1 MLILYLLTVAA
12 LPNHHEHRLSR
23 ILTTCRDSDSC
34 CRKLFRP
41 YFVNMAR
48 GFTSFVLPV
57 ESIEAR
63 YDPVIQ
69 NAALYSCQDTRPES
83 MIEQR
88 DQLRRRG
95 RFRLRCPKLTRLQI
109 QDAPSSRFGWE
120 DLYVSKATCVNIGRK
135 RVRDWIDSEESSG
148 SRAVTW
154 ASMVAIESSE

>member
-1 MLILYLLTVAA
+1 MLILHLLAVAA
-12 LPNHHEHRLSR
+12 LPSQHEHRLSR
-23 ILTTCRDSDSC
+23 ILPACKDSDSC

-41 YFVNMAR
+41 YFVHIAKD
-48 GFTSFVLPV
+48 FTSFVLAV

-69 NAALYSCQDTRPES
+69 NAALYSCQDTRPEI

-88 DQLRRRG
+88 DRLRRRG

-120 DLYVSKATCVNIGRK
+120 DLYVSKATCVNTGRK
-135 RVRDWIDSEESSG
+135 RVRDWIDSGESSG
-148 SRAVTW
+148 FRTGIW